1 MNGAIVVGELAVAST
16 GSLAVATSV
25 NADALLTAL
34 ISFGISLVT
43 IVGGELIKYL
53 VAFFKKKT
61 QQLEEKKPEGKQEEK
76 PKE

>member
-1 MNGAIVVGELAVAST
+1 MNSAVFMGEVAVAST

-61 QQLEEKKPEGKQEEK
+61 QQLEDKKPEEKQEDK
-76 PKE
+76 KE